1 MHEWKKYTDDKQ
13 KYTKKNL
20 TNEKNENEKW
30 KYINVCTIQNYTSMN
45 EWVYNSKL
53 NYTIRIE
60 NEWVYNSKL
69 YE

>member
-30 KYINVCTIQNYTSMN
+30 KYMNVCTIQNYTSMN

-53 NYTIRIE
+53 NYTIAIE